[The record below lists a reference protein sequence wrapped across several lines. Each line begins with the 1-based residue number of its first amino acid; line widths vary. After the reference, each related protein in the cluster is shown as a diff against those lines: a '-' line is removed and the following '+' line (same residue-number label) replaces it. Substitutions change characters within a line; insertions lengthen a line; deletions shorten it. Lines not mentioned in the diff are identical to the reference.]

1 MDMENK
7 LNNFKSEVKSA
18 LNDIKAL
25 SKREILLIAI
35 YILGVCIVLAA
46 IIWLLCN
53 FLPLMIG
60 VILFIPWLLSA
71 LSDGGSV

>member
-1 MDMENK
+1 MDMGNK

-53 FLPLMIG
+53 FVPLMIG

-71 LSDGGSV
+71 LSNGGSV

>member
-1 MDMENK
+1 MDMGNK

-53 FLPLMIG
+53 FVPLMIG

>member
-35 YILGVCIVLAA
+35 YILGVCIVFAA

-53 FLPLMIG
+53 FVQLMIG
-60 VILFIPWLLSA
+60 VIFFIPWLLSA